1 MVKKRKESKR
11 KNNGFVIKIKIFE
24 YGKRKFYGVFF
35 GPTEKE
41 MIPYGSYE
49 IKKEAEE
56 IAEELGKRDNELINK
71 VYNDSK

>member
-1 MVKKRKESKR
+1 MAKKELKR
-11 KNNGFVIKIKIFE
+11 KNNGFVVKIKIFE

-41 MIPYGSYE
+41 MIPYGSYLT
-49 IKKEAEE
+49 KKEAEE
-56 IAEELGKRDNELINK
+56 MIRELERCDNELINK